1 MILDPKDFSRQV
13 NDCRRR
19 AEQLAANLTGQQLL
33 HRPDP
38 TKWSVADCLT
48 HLTVTG
54 SLVQRIVRKNIA
66 EAKQKKVY
74 GTGPFSTGPR
84 GRLLIWAAE
93 PPPKFRIP
101 APKGLIPPTTIDSD
115 RVLPGFMQVQ
125 DGWESLLK
133 DAEGL
138 DLYKIKIGELLSP
151 FRCRLSGGLLWM
163 MAHQRRHLCQA
174 ENVKKMIVSDATR
187 AAAI

>member
-1 MILDPKDFSRQV
+1 MNLDTQEFSNQV

-19 AEQLAANLTGQQLL
+19 ARLLAADLTSQQLL
-33 HRPDP
+33 QRPDP

-54 SLVQRIVRKNIA
+54 SLVQKIA
-66 EAKQKKVY
+66 RNDITKARQNKVF

-84 GRLLIWAAE
+84 GHLLIWVAE

-101 APKGLIPPTTIDSD
+101 APKSLVPCIAGDAD
-115 RVLPGFMQVQ
+115 KVLADFMAVQ
-125 DGWESLLK
+125 DGWESLLG

-138 DLYKIKIGELLSP
+138 DLYRIKIGKLLSP
-151 FRCRLSGGLLWM
+151 FRCRMSGGLLWM

-174 ENVKKMIVSDATR
+174 ENVKSSLLRNAGR
-187 AAAI
+187 AVAG

>member
-1 MILDPKDFSRQV
+1 MNLDTQEFSKQV

-19 AEQLAANLTGQQLL
+19 AGLLAADLTSQQLL
-33 HRPDP
+33 QRPDP
-38 TKWSVADCLT
+38 AKWSVADCLS

-54 SLVQRIVRKNIA
+54 SLVQKIARKDIA
-66 EAKQKKVY
+66 NARQNNVFGK
-74 GTGPFSTGPR
+74 GPFSTGPR
-84 GRLLIWAAE
+84 GRVLIWVAE

-101 APKGLIPPTTIDSD
+101 APKGLVPRIAGDGD
-115 RVLPGFMQVQ
+115 KVLEDFMAVQ
-125 DGWESLLK
+125 DGWESLLR

-138 DLYKIKIGELLSP
+138 DLYRIKIGKLLSP

-174 ENVKKMIVSDATR
+174 ENVKNRLTGDAGR
-187 AAAI
+187 AAAG